1 MPRRDRIPETF
12 AAWFVICPD
21 LEPYDSAVTY
31 ANGGVFR
38 GPLSRIDSAASAS
51 ASGQPI
57 TQQPG
62 NEENTSD
69 KVYRQASH

>member
-12 AAWFVICPD
+12 TARFVICPD

-38 GPLSRIDSAASAS
+38 GPLSRIDSAAKRFRFGATHHT
-51 ASGQPI
+51 ATG
-57 TQQPG
+57 
-62 NEENTSD
+62 
-69 KVYRQASH
+69 